1 MASDKQIAA
10 NRRNSM
16 RSTGPRTRSGKARS
30 RANSLR
36 HGLLSKVLV
45 DPALVAETD
54 QLARRIAREHG
65 KPDNCFES
73 RTIAEAELII
83 LSARAVRAQLLDT
96 TSSELAPDTKA
107 DDGRHS
113 EEGSRGGKVASA
125 EERDLALAYLRLLPT
140 LSRTI
145 NTNELLSGEGNE
157 RSEHGKPD
165 DCFESR
171 TIAEAE
177 LIILS
182 ARAVRAQLLDTTS
195 SELAPDTKA
204 DDGRHS
210 EEGSRGGKVASAEER
225 DLALAYLRLL
235 PTLSRTINTNEL
247 LSGEGN
253 ERSENFA
260 RQCSGIGK
268 LLTRIGIYRNQLF
281 LSRAELSKR
290 SQFLQMGARSVVRP
304 CRVPII
310 REQVGD
316 KCGRRGKATSGAQTE
331 YKAKER

>member
-10 NRRNSM
+10 NRRNAM

-65 KPDNCFES
+65 KPD
-73 RTIAEAELII
+73 
-83 LSARAVRAQLLDT
+83 
-96 TSSELAPDTKA
+96 
-107 DDGRHS
+107 
-113 EEGSRGGKVASA
+113 
-125 EERDLALAYLRLLPT
+125 
-140 LSRTI
+140 
-145 NTNELLSGEGNE
+145 
-157 RSEHGKPD
+157 

-195 SELAPDTKA
+195 SEPAPDTKA

-210 EEGSRGGKVASAEER
+210 EFSRRGSCIPRRER
-225 DLALAYLRLL
+225 DLALAYLRSL
-235 PTLSRTINTNEL
+235 PTLSRIDKY
-247 LSGEGN
+247 
-253 ERSENFA
+253 ERVA
-260 RQCSGIGK
+260 VLRRQRTVRKLCS
-268 LLTRIGIYRNQLF
+268 
-281 LSRAELSKR
+281 
-290 SQFLQMGARSVVRP
+290 
-304 CRVPII
+304 
-310 REQVGD
+310 
-316 KCGRRGKATSGAQTE
+316 
-331 YKAKER
+331 AK

>member
-10 NRRNSM
+10 NRRNAM

-45 DPALVAETD
+45 DPALVNEAD
-54 QLARRIAREHG
+54 QLARRIA
-65 KPDNCFES
+65 
-73 RTIAEAELII
+73 
-83 LSARAVRAQLLDT
+83 Q
-96 TSSELAPDTKA
+96 
-107 DDGRHS
+107 
-113 EEGSRGGKVASA
+113 
-125 EERDLALAYLRLLPT
+125 
-140 LSRTI
+140 
-145 NTNELLSGEGNE
+145 
-157 RSEHGKPD
+157 EHGKPD

-195 SELAPDTKA
+195 SELAPEA

-235 PTLSRTINTNEL
+235 PTLSRIDKY
-247 LSGEGN
+247 
-253 ERSENFA
+253 ERIAA
-260 RQCSGIGK
+260 RRRQRAVRKLCS
-268 LLTRIGIYRNQLF
+268 
-281 LSRAELSKR
+281 A
-290 SQFLQMGARSVVRP
+290 M
-304 CRVPII
+304 
-310 REQVGD
+310 
-316 KCGRRGKATSGAQTE
+316 
-331 YKAKER
+331 